1 MRLLAGIAAAL
12 LINIATTSCVS
23 RPGPASAPA
32 APTTSTVQTPA
43 APTAA
48 TEPAPSTPAATTAPA
63 IVPARP
69 TVRRHDIYY
78 ISPTGSDWSNGRSP
92 AAPLRSF
99 ARAFAKM
106 DPGDELILLDG
117 EYSTNAGTG
126 TIHHQGNNSAQPPSG
141 KSPSVVTTIRAQH
154 PGKVKIAG
162 ELFLGRSFRKDS
174 YIRVQGI
181 TFVGG
186 GVLYNTS
193 HVTIKECGFNG
204 GFGIG
209 TNDHHHGN
217 SDNLIEDVWIW
228 AAKQRIIAI
237 NYRSHH
243 NVWRRVLVRGD
254 GCGLSNCRGGGNPNV
269 GVTVYDSSNVSFQ
282 NVMVVDRL
290 LAPGDSGYADF
301 AIAQHTPDPRYYFG
315 KNEWLGTISLNAPD
329 HGYYMEPDHGQILDP
344 TIKISNAIAWNS
356 KYIGFNFDR
365 DSAYTLLEN
374 ITVLSGADGIRVG
387 PNLAGKPG
395 QLRNILIAGAGR
407 YGVNSAYP
415 SSHVVVYGADT
426 AYNRKQAGCTSACYT
441 NNPRQDGA
449 TASLRYLP
457 RIEPGSFLKGRGTN
471 GADIGANVVYRYGR
485 DDSRFGEPGYNA
497 LTQEPLW
504 PWPNEPRIQMEMC
517 AEVTRGFCSA
527 PSLTHYIWSQ
537 LGTKPGPDQ
546 IGKHS
551 PASGR

>member
-1 MRLLAGIAAAL
+1 MRSFNIVSIFLLMGLTMTGCASRPAPVPPASTTATTATPPAAA
-12 LINIATTSCVS
+12 ATAT
-23 RPGPASAPA
+23 PG
-32 APTTSTVQTPA
+32 A
-43 APTAA
+43 APTAGRG
-48 TEPAPSTPAATTAPA
+48 
-63 IVPARP
+63 V
-69 TVRRHDIYY
+69 YY

-92 AAPLRSF
+92 ASPVRSF

-106 DPGDELILLDG
+106 DPGDELVLLDG
-117 EYSTNAGTG
+117 EYSTGAGTG
-126 TIHHQGNNSAQPPSG
+126 IIHHQGGNSAQPPSG
-141 KSPSVVTTIRAQH
+141 KGPSVVTTIRAQN
-154 PGKVKIAG
+154 PGKAKIAG
-162 ELFLGRSFRKDS
+162 GLFLGRSFRKDS
-174 YIRVQGI
+174 HIRVQGI
-181 TFVGG
+181 TFEGD

-193 HVTIKECGFNG
+193 HVTIKDCGFHG

-217 SDNLIEDVWIW
+217 SYNLIEDVWIW
-228 AAKQRIIAI
+228 ASRQRVIAI

-269 GVTVYDSSNVSFQ
+269 GVTVYDSNNVSFQ
-282 NVMVVDRL
+282 NVMVVDRV

-301 AIAQHTPDPRYYFG
+301 AVAQHTADPRYYFG

-344 TIKISNAIAWNS
+344 TIKISNAIAWNA

-365 DSAYTLLEN
+365 DSANTLLEH

-415 SSHVVVYGADT
+415 SNHVVVYGADE
-426 AYNRKQAGCTSACYT
+426 AYNRKQARCENSCYT
-441 NNPRQDGA
+441 SNPRRDGA

-471 GADIGANVVYRYGR
+471 GSDIGATVMHRYGR
-485 DDSRFGEPGYNA
+485 EGSRFGESNYNV
-497 LTQEPLW
+497 LTREPLW
-504 PWPNEPRIQMEMC
+504 PWPNEARIQREMC
-517 AEVTRGFCSA
+517 TETTRGFCSA
-527 PSLTHYIWSQ
+527 PSLTYYIWSQ
-537 LGTKPGPDQ
+537 AGNKPRPDLVSEALPAIL
-546 IGKHS
+546 IGDGS
-551 PASGR
+551 AASGR